1 MGFLSSL
8 FGVSDR
14 TPKTSTV
21 VQTSKLPEELSPF
34 VKDVLGEAQ
43 TMYQAE
49 TERGYDPYTGEMIAG
64 FTPQEEQAL
73 VGLEGLVGTTKPF
86 LDEALQTY
94 RQGGEQFTGDT
105 AQQYMSPYQQAVTD
119 IEKREAQ
126 RNFEGTVMPQFE
138 AKAIQQG
145 GGMSGLGTR
154 AGIEAAELQRG
165 QSQLLADIQ
174 ARGQQAAFLDASK
187 RFEQQKAREQQM
199 AGNVGRTGTAQLA
212 AGIQEQ
218 GALQSVGEQ
227 RRGMGQAVLD
237 EAYGRFLEEKNF
249 PKQTLSD
256 YSSTIYGAAPS
267 FNTGAGTKSTSGLPG
282 APSMGQQLLGLGMAG
297 LNSFNSGTFGN
308 IFSQP
313 TKKLKGG
320 GPVIEAQTGLSIEDQ
335 INKLKQRRQPLLGNP
350 RAARYRT
357 ATPKYKEAVGITDQI
372 NFLQEIQ
379 KEDEAKIQQAMQNQF
394 KNFPPD
400 QARKLA
406 MDTLQIYTPSQAG
419 GRGSGKGI
427 VEAYKG
433 LTSLVNPTVNI
444 NKQPAGQPAGQ
455 PARQQSAEQ
464 KQINNTI
471 NTLTNMVKYGKQPG
485 QPSPTDTVG
494 LKKIDQ
500 LGSGQAFTTQQP
512 DVDKLITDRE
522 RSISES
528 DPRFNVDAQRERKTN
543 ALSSMITNLRT
554 NLDNKVKIQEEGYTE
569 EDAKLNTFL
578 NETEESIRED
588 GATTS
593 DIMADAI
600 DQGMKEPT
608 IVTMLTKVLNV
619 NEKGVQK
626 RAREVNKELRNL
638 NKQKFIMEKE
648 SRKEK
653 RTNKLINAEKESEIA
668 LKKIAGDLQIKEDL
682 DKIPSDLKK
691 QAMAEL
697 TAISGLKTNDLNR
710 SLEVYKVIAKYK
722 ELAIRARKNEIDGTN
737 TGKGTGKAFTAPE
750 KQVDSFAA
758 SKFGYVI
765 DGDSVKDSNNNI
777 IDASMP
783 AFKKFKNAQSIGRRV
798 YKQNLQQLGTGYNAQ
813 VVAQSAAEEAINNF
827 INKGGTSGGQAGSN
841 QNNPMSLT
849 GMTQAQF
856 NSLPSGTFIRVPDP
870 KLPGQFKIQK
880 VP

>member
-21 VQTSKLPEELSPF
+21 VQTSKLPEELAPF
-34 VKDVLGEAQ
+34 VTDVLGEAQ
-43 TMYQAE
+43 TMYQAD
-49 TERGYDPYTGEMIAG
+49 TERGYDPYTGETIAG

-199 AGNVGRTGTAQLA
+199 AGNIGRTGTAQLA

-237 EAYGRFLEEKNF
+237 EAYGKFLEEKNF

-308 IFSQP
+308 MFNQP

-320 GPVIEAQTGLSIEDQ
+320 GPVIEAQAGLSIQDQ
-335 INKLKQRRQPLLGNP
+335 LGNLARQRRRVYKTP
-350 RAARYRT
+350 RT
-357 ATPKYKEAVGITDQI
+357 AAEKKFKRSFPQRRADIEGSRK
-372 NFLQEIQ
+372 FLKDIQ
-379 KEDEAKIQQAMQNQF
+379 QEDEARIRQAIENKF
-394 KNFPPD
+394 KYFPPD

-406 MDTLQIYTPSQAG
+406 MDTLNPKPYTPSQTQG
-419 GRGSGKGI
+419 GRGDTINPPQGLAGI
-427 VEAYKG
+427 NLGNMQGTKTTRTLEELNKPISARMPSVK
-433 LTSLVNPTVNI
+433 TSQLAD
-444 NKQPAGQPAGQ
+444 QPAG
-455 PARQQSAEQ
+455 QQSAEQ

-471 NTLTNMVKYGKQPG
+471 NTLTGMLPVKYSRQPG
-485 QPSPTDTVG
+485 QPVAGDTTN
-494 LKKIDQ
+494 LKRIGD

-512 DVDKLITDRE
+512 DVDQLITDRE

-528 DPRFNVDAQRERKTN
+528 DPRFNVDAQRKRKTN

-554 NLDNKVKIQEEGYTE
+554 NLNNKVKIQEEGYTE

-653 RTNKLINAEKESEIA
+653 RTNKLTNAEKESEIA
-668 LKKIAGDLQIKEDL
+668 LKKIAGDLKIQEDL
-682 DKIPSDLKK
+682 DKIPSELKK

-710 SLEVYKVIAKYK
+710 TMKIYDVIAKYK
-722 ELAIRARKNEIDGTN
+722 QLAILARKNEIDSQT
-737 TGKGTGKAFTAPE
+737 TP
-750 KQVDSFAA
+750 QVKSSD
-758 SKFGYVI
+758 
-765 DGDSVKDSNNNI
+765 
-777 IDASMP
+777 
-783 AFKKFKNAQSIGRRV
+783 
-798 YKQNLQQLGTGYNAQ
+798 
-813 VVAQSAAEEAINNF
+813 
-827 INKGGTSGGQAGSN
+827 
-841 QNNPMSLT
+841 
-849 GMTQAQF
+849 F
-856 NSLPSGTFIRVPDP
+856 NSLRDTWKNSTKDIVNQKLGIINGKPMPGSPNLLNTIFVESTKILDPGTNISYKGKKGMVAA
-870 KLPGQFKIQK
+870 IQYQTDRLLDIQNQ
-880 VP
+880 P

>member
-21 VQTSKLPEELSPF
+21 VQTSKLPEELAPF
-34 VKDVLGEAQ
+34 VTDVLGEAQ
-43 TMYQAE
+43 TMYQAD
-49 TERGYDPYTGEMIAG
+49 TERGYDPYTGETIAG

-73 VGLEGLVGTTKPF
+73 AGLEGLVGTTKPF

-174 ARGQQAAFLDASK
+174 ARGQQAAFLDANR

-199 AGNVGRTGTAQLA
+199 AGNIGRTGTAQLA

-237 EAYGRFLEEKNF
+237 EAYGKFLEEKNF

-256 YSSTIYGAAPS
+256 YSSTIYGSAPS

-308 IFSQP
+308 MFNQP

-320 GPVIEAQTGLSIEDQ
+320 GPVIEAQAGLSIQDQ
-335 INKLKQRRQPLLGNP
+335 IGNLARQRRRIYKTP
-350 RAARYRT
+350 RT
-357 ATPKYKEAVGITDQI
+357 AAEKKFKRSFPQRRADIEGSRK
-372 NFLQEIQ
+372 FLKDIQ
-379 KEDEAKIQQAMQNQF
+379 QEDEARIRQAIENKF
-394 KNFPPD
+394 KYFPPD

-406 MDTLQIYTPSQAG
+406 MDTLNPKPYTPSQTQG
-419 GRGSGKGI
+419 GRGDTINPPQGLAGI
-427 VEAYKG
+427 NLGNMQGTKTTRTLEELNKPISARMPSVK
-433 LTSLVNPTVNI
+433 TSQLAD
-444 NKQPAGQPAGQ
+444 QPAG
-455 PARQQSAEQ
+455 QQSAEQ

-471 NTLTNMVKYGKQPG
+471 NTLTGMLPVKYSRQPG
-485 QPSPTDTVG
+485 QPVAGDTTN
-494 LKKIDQ
+494 LKRIGD

-512 DVDKLITDRE
+512 DVDQLITDRE

-528 DPRFNVDAQRERKTN
+528 DPRFNIDAQRKRKTN

-554 NLDNKVKIQEEGYTE
+554 NLNNKVKIQEEGYTE

-638 NKQKFIMEKE
+638 NKQRFIMEKE

-653 RTNKLINAEKESEIA
+653 RTDKLTNAEKESEIA
-668 LKKIAGDLQIKEDL
+668 LKKIAGDLKIQEDL
-682 DKIPSDLKK
+682 DKIPSELKK

-710 SLEVYKVIAKYK
+710 TMKIYEVIAKYK
-722 ELAIRARKNEIDGTN
+722 QLAILARKNEIDSQT
-737 TGKGTGKAFTAPE
+737 TP
-750 KQVDSFAA
+750 QVKSSD
-758 SKFGYVI
+758 
-765 DGDSVKDSNNNI
+765 
-777 IDASMP
+777 
-783 AFKKFKNAQSIGRRV
+783 
-798 YKQNLQQLGTGYNAQ
+798 
-813 VVAQSAAEEAINNF
+813 
-827 INKGGTSGGQAGSN
+827 
-841 QNNPMSLT
+841 
-849 GMTQAQF
+849 F
-856 NSLPSGTFIRVPDP
+856 NSLRDTWKNSTKDIVNQKLGIINGKPMPGSPNLLNTIFVESTKILDPGTNISYKGKKGMVAA
-870 KLPGQFKIQK
+870 IQYQTDRLLDIQNQ
-880 VP
+880 P

>member
-49 TERGYDPYTGEMIAG
+49 TERGYDPYTGETIAG

-73 VGLEGLVGTTKPF
+73 AGLEGLVGTTKPF

-174 ARGQQAAFLDASK
+174 ARGQQAAFLDANR

-199 AGNVGRTGTAQLA
+199 AGNIGRTGTAQLA

-237 EAYGRFLEEKNF
+237 EAYGKFLEEKNF

-308 IFSQP
+308 MFNQP

-320 GPVIEAQTGLSIEDQ
+320 GPIIEAQTGLSLQDQ
-335 INKLKQRRQPLLGNP
+335 LGNLARQRRRVYKTP
-350 RAARYRT
+350 RT
-357 ATPKYKEAVGITDQI
+357 AAEKKFKRSFPQRRADIEGSRK
-372 NFLQEIQ
+372 FLKDIQ
-379 KEDEAKIQQAMQNQF
+379 QEDEARIQQAMQNQF

-406 MDTLQIYTPSQAG
+406 MDTLNPKPYTPSQTQG
-419 GRGSGKGI
+419 GRGDTINPPQGLAGI
-427 VEAYKG
+427 NLGNMQGTKTTRTLEELNKPISARMPSVK
-433 LTSLVNPTVNI
+433 TSQLAD
-444 NKQPAGQPAGQ
+444 QPAG
-455 PARQQSAEQ
+455 QQSAEQ

-471 NTLTNMVKYGKQPG
+471 NTLTNMVKYGKQSG

-512 DVDKLITDRE
+512 DVDQLITDRE

-528 DPRFNVDAQRERKTN
+528 DPRFNIDAQRKRKTN

-554 NLDNKVKIQEEGYTE
+554 NLNNKVKIQEEGYTE

-653 RTNKLINAEKESEIA
+653 RTNKLTNAEKESEIA
-668 LKKIAGDLQIKEDL
+668 LKKIAGDLKIQEDL

-710 SLEVYKVIAKYK
+710 TMKIYEVIAKYK
-722 ELAIRARKNEIDGTN
+722 QLAILARKNEIDSQT
-737 TGKGTGKAFTAPE
+737 TP
-750 KQVDSFAA
+750 QVKSSD
-758 SKFGYVI
+758 
-765 DGDSVKDSNNNI
+765 
-777 IDASMP
+777 
-783 AFKKFKNAQSIGRRV
+783 
-798 YKQNLQQLGTGYNAQ
+798 
-813 VVAQSAAEEAINNF
+813 
-827 INKGGTSGGQAGSN
+827 
-841 QNNPMSLT
+841 
-849 GMTQAQF
+849 F
-856 NSLPSGTFIRVPDP
+856 NSLRDTWKNSTKDIVNQKLGIINGKPMPGSPNLLNTIFVESTKILDPGTNISYKGKKGMVAA
-870 KLPGQFKIQK
+870 IQYQTDRLLDIQNQ
-880 VP
+880 P